1 MLDAVPDQ
9 VWGVLG
15 TLVAFWIGIQIF
27 KLETK
32 IIQRV
37 PTKVVLGL
45 VAAFFGF
52 VFAVALEG
60 GA

>member
-15 TLVAFWIGIQIF
+15 TAVAFWIGIQIF

-37 PTKVVLGL
+37 PTRVVLGL
-45 VAAFFGF
+45 VVAFFG
-52 VFAVALEG
+52 VVVAAAMG
-60 GA
+60 VV